1 LLAWPLLG
9 VGFCL
14 FIAVYNVP
22 TFDWTTNVV
31 GLGGIAIGI
40 IPYLASRS
48 RSAHCEAILR
58 NPARHPAPE

>member
-1 LLAWPLLG
+1 

-22 TFDWTTNVV
+22 TFDWTTNIV

-48 RSAHCEAILR
+48 RSARYEAILLD
-58 NPARHPAPE
+58 PAKRPAPE